1 MGQSAAEIILGLAQL
16 DASRGATN
24 VANRRLDIEQ
34 DEKRKIQERS
44 DAQIK
49 KAEDKEIARL
59 ASGAAGFGNLR
70 SGIEAEL
77 KQGLIT
83 YDDARSQLRD
93 YGARFEL
100 DPEEAVSNL
109 SRLYTKEL
117 LPGRRAAGVAAAY
130 KELFQRPAT
139 AEETKSSMELFDTGY
154 YSSVQDLK
162 DSLTKG
168 SEYQDKFNKSYLD
181 NYYDTIYG
189 KQQKDAEGKN
199 TGIRSI
205 TFDKSLLPTYAE
217 GTLAKAG
224 ITVPDFKDT
233 FTGTPEELEQQT
245 QNIRDTRKYLYSAGL
260 TNLQG
265 DIDKETQKLKNEGAK
280 DVAKIG
286 STGDMYKA
294 LIGSFSF
301 N

>member
-34 DEKRKIQERS
+34 DDKRKIQERS

-59 ASGAAGFGNLR
+59 ASGAAGFDAYRL
-70 SGIEAEL
+70 GIEEEL

-83 YDDARSQLRD
+83 YEDAKGALEG
-93 YGARFEL
+93 YGAKFEL
-100 DPEEAVSNL
+100 SPVEAVRNL
-109 SRLYTKEL
+109 STLYTKNIR
-117 LPGRRAAGVAAAY
+117 PGRNAAAAAAAY
-130 KELFQRPAT
+130 QESLGRKPTDEEKINVADLF
-139 AEETKSSMELFDTGY
+139 ETGY
-154 YSSVQDLK
+154 YKDVQALK
-162 DSLTKG
+162 DSLVQS
-168 SEYQDKFNKSYLD
+168 SEYKDKFNNSYID
-181 NYYDTIYG
+181 NYYDTMYG
-189 KQQKDAEGKN
+189 KQQTDAAGKK

-205 TFDKSLLPTYAE
+205 TFDKSLLPTYAK
-217 GTLAKAG
+217 GTLDKAG
-224 ITVPDFKDT
+224 ITIPDFQGT
-233 FTGTPEELEQQT
+233 FTGTGGKLDEDM

-265 DIDKETQKLKNEGAK
+265 DIDKETQKLKNKGAT